1 MKDTHAQFVHSGL
14 SMKVYDAVASALA
27 QEECEVLFGVMGDGN
42 MSLWG
47 ALGRDGRIDLVS
59 ARNEAGAV
67 AMADGYSRTTGKVGL
82 ATITCG
88 PGLTQI
94 GTSLLGAV
102 RNRSPIVIVVGEIPE
117 DSPNTLQRM
126 DQRRFVE
133 ACEARYHN
141 VTSAE
146 NLATDIAEAF
156 YAARTR
162 RTPVVLNVA
171 NDLYEKTLEWDFEYK
186 PSHAY
191 LAPGGAPPSDADV
204 VALADRL
211 ASAKR
216 PVILAGAGARA
227 AGAKDEIVKLADR
240 VGALLATSLKAKGLF
255 AGEPYDLG
263 ICGTFSAAPA
273 ERLLSQADFVLA
285 VGAEVG
291 YYTSEGGF
299 AFPSADVARI
309 DVRAA
314 PETIGL
320 LPGMYVRGDARE
332 TVAALNR
339 ILDARKFRQE
349 GARTAEARSIL
360 AAPPASFDTPSDG
373 IDPRAL
379 STALTRTLPEDCLVT
394 CGAAHFFS
402 FPIMYLGLP
411 KGGEINFSYQLGAVG
426 QTLPIAIG
434 IGRGRP
440 GRPHVL
446 IEGDGSLMM
455 NIQELDTAARLR
467 IPLVVLV
474 WNDGGYGAEVHK
486 LRAKGFDPSLA
497 QWQSPDFVVLARGFG
512 GDGMRIDTLEELA
525 PAMERGL
532 ASKRLFVVD
541 ARVSP
546 SVMSDPYEKLHFGM
560 PNRAP
565 LLRPAGSS

>member
-1 MKDTHAQFVHSGL
+1 MLSNRNGA

-27 QEECEVLFGVMGDGN
+27 QERCEVLFGVMGDGN

-47 ALGRDGRIDLVS
+47 ALGRDGKVDLVS

-67 AMADGYSRTTGKVGL
+67 AMADGYTRTTGRVGL

-94 GTSLLGAV
+94 GTSLVAAA
-102 RNRSPIVIVVGEIPE
+102 RNRSPVVIVTGEIPE
-117 DSPNTLQRM
+117 HSQNTLQRL

-146 NLATDIAEAF
+146 NLAAEIAEAF

-171 NDLYEKTLEWDFEYK
+171 NDLYEKDLEWDFEYK
-186 PSHAY
+186 PSYAHQTPAC
-191 LAPGGAPPSDADV
+191 APPSEQSVA
-204 VALADRL
+204 ALADRL
-211 ASAKR
+211 ASAR
-216 PVILAGAGARA
+216 HPVILAGDGARVS
-227 AGAKDEIVKLADR
+227 GARDEIVALADR

-255 AGEPYDLG
+255 AGEPFDIG

-273 ERLLSQADFVLA
+273 ERLLSLADFVLA

-299 AFPSADVARI
+299 AFPSADIARI
-309 DVRAA
+309 DVRPA
-314 PETIGL
+314 PEAIGF
-320 LPGMYVRGDARE
+320 LPGTYVRGDARE

-339 ILDARKFRQE
+339 ILGARNFRQQ
-349 GARTAEARSIL
+349 GARTPESRDILRSP
-360 AAPPASFDTPSDG
+360 APTFDPPADG

-379 STALTRTLPEDCLVT
+379 ATSLSGLLPAGSLVT

-402 FPIMYLGLP
+402 FPIMYLALP
-411 KGGEINFSYQLGAVG
+411 RGGEINFSYQLGAVG

-434 IGRGRP
+434 IGRAHP

-446 IEGDGSLMM
+446 IEGDGSLLMH
-455 NIQELDTAARLR
+455 IQELDTAARLGV
-467 IPLVVLV
+467 PLVVLV
-474 WNDGGYGAEVHK
+474 WNDSGYGAEVHK
-486 LRAKGFDPSLA
+486 LRAKGFDPTLA
-497 QWQSPDFVVLARGFG
+497 QWQSVDFATLARGFG
-512 GDGMRIDTLEELA
+512 GDGVRIDTLAELA
-525 PAMERGL
+525 PAMARGL
-532 ASKRLFVVD
+532 ASKRLFVID

-565 LLRPAGSS
+565 LLKSASA